1 MKWHLIF
8 IVALMTTLVTGCG
21 SGDTVSDVTD
31 LDDDET
37 ASQLV
42 DGPAADVSSPDVAEV
57 EKFTPPFPG
66 NSSFF
71 SQPEIE
77 KAVITPTSYDEADNQ
92 HANVRVIGFS
102 QIGDGEPQALISIQ
116 GNLRTVRA
124 GDSVDGV
131 SVVALDAPN
140 LTLQQRNERWTVALF
155 KQPIV
160 NQYASATSTARSRN
174 AASGRTPAAGSA
186 ASQRSTVA
194 NDASFGMPGFFEE
207 ASKPFGVDVPSQI
220 SRSNLPPTPVSL
232 PADTFATGPELPD
245 GLDLPEPPTLPTTEN
260 VGAPRIPGIDEIPK
274 LPSF

>member
-1 MKWHLIF
+1 MKWHLTF

-21 SGDTVSDVTD
+21 SGQTVSDVAE
-31 LDDDET
+31 LDGDET
-37 ASQLV
+37 VSQPV
-42 DGPAADVSSPDVAEV
+42 DGPAADVKSPDVAEV

-71 SQPEIE
+71 SQPEVE
-77 KAVITPTSYDEADNQ
+77 KAVVTPDSYDEAGDH

-131 SVVALDAPN
+131 SVVALDAPK

-155 KQPIV
+155 RQPIV
-160 NQYASATSTARSRN
+160 NQYAFATNTARSRN

-186 ASQRSTVA
+186 ASQRSTDV
-194 NDASFGMPGFFEE
+194 NDVSFGMPRFFKA
-207 ASKPFGVDVPSQI
+207 ASKPFGGDVPSQI
-220 SRSNLPPTPVSL
+220 SRSKLPPTPVSL

-260 VGAPRIPGIDEIPK
+260 VGATRLPGIDDIPK